1 MNKTQDVQDIQEY
14 ISLAEFVSVNDY
26 TLEYG
31 HDGKHIKVIRTRFDN
46 KEDKSSVIKFY
57 SMSIDLI
64 NSFINTSEITEQE
77 VRDLFKLY
85 YEELP
90 QRFVDEFIQGL
101 L

>member
-1 MNKTQDVQDIQEY
+1 MKENDEKQ
-14 ISLAEFVSVNDY
+14 LAEFVSVKDY

-31 HDGKHIKVIRTRFDN
+31 KNGNHIKVIRTRFDN
-46 KEDKSSVIKFY
+46 KEDNNSVIKFY
-57 SMSIDLI
+57 IMNI
-64 NSFINTSEITEQE
+64 NLVHSYINTNEITEQE

-85 YEELP
+85 YDELP